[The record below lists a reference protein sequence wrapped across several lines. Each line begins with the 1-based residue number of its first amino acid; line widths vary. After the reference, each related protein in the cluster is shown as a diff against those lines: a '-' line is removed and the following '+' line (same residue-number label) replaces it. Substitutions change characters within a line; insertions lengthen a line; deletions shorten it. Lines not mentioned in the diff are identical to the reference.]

1 MRRLLLF
8 DIDGTLV
15 AGGPAKDAFQVAM
28 IEAFGTTGPIQ
39 SHPFAGKTDPQI
51 ARELLVRA
59 GVPDQEVDRGLPAL
73 YERYLVE
80 LERRLPERPVAVLPG
95 VRALVSAL
103 VELEDVALG
112 LVTGNI
118 AGGARLKLQGPG
130 LDHHF
135 EIGAYGSD
143 AEERNELPGVALA
156 RARERWGVD
165 FAAEDVVV
173 IGDTPKDVE
182 CGQAHGLTTVAVAT
196 GSFEAHELE
205 EAGAHHVLPN
215 LSDTPR
221 VRELLVGLAS

>member
-28 IEAFGTTGPIQ
+28 IAAFGTTGPIQ

-59 GVPDQEVDRGLPAL
+59 GVTDAEVDRGLPTL
-73 YERYLVE
+73 YQRYLVE
-80 LERRLPERPVAVLPG
+80 LERRLPERPVSVLPG
-95 VRALVSAL
+95 VQALVSAL
-103 VELEDVALG
+103 VEVEDVALG

-118 AGGARLKLQGPG
+118 AGGARLKLRGPG

-143 AEERNELPGVALA
+143 SEERNELPGVALA
-156 RARERWGVD
+156 RARERWGID
-165 FAAEDVVV
+165 FDAENVVV
-173 IGDTPKDVE
+173 IGDTPRDVE

-196 GSFEAHELE
+196 GSYRTHELE
-205 EAGAHHVLPN
+205 AAGAHHVLPD
-215 LSDTPR
+215 LSDTIG
-221 VRELLVGLAS
+221 VRELLVGLAT